1 MTPNRSYDV
10 KISAVNSF
18 GIGRSSDLVRA
29 ETSVIGV
36 PIQVPEAPSDLA
48 DDISLRTPTSMTL
61 TWALNGNGGDVITN
75 FIITVTSGTV
85 RVINVPGGIVP
96 EYVIDQ
102 LVIDTYYSITVQA
115 ENSVGVSAAS
125 IAYADTFA
133 NVPSAPAAP
142 TTSNNGEYVV
152 VSW

>member
-1 MTPNRSYDV
+1 M
-10 KISAVNSF
+10 
-18 GIGRSSDLVRA
+18 
-29 ETSVIGV
+29 
-36 PIQVPEAPSDLA
+36 
-48 DDISLRTPTSMTL
+48 
-61 TWALNGNGGDVITN
+61 
-75 FIITVTSGTV
+75 II
-85 RVINVPGGIVP
+85 
-96 EYVIDQ
+96 